1 MSTKKKSKATE
12 KKDEEDKSDS
22 RLFYLILMILVGPS
36 IIVTS
41 VGTGYY
47 YGVLLGIVLE
57 AWGIWE
63 TPGIH
68 PYLKLIINW
77 KSGRQQVDVKESPGS
92 KVVSVQGDVG
102 RDVNIFQGSPEN
114 EPTQQIPNPVSRGVT
129 YEIAPYPTID
139 NSPVL
144 EPKSATTYPLRL
156 SKDDRLTIE
165 VNADQPVSVE
175 LLTMLEW
182 ENKSK
187 NRKYDAER
195 HRDSVRNANI
205 GYEPRRGGEY
215 ILWVYN
221 EGRIRQQVG
230 VRVTKS

>member
-1 MSTKKKSKATE
+1 LSTKKKSKATE

-63 TPGIH
+63 TPEIH

-77 KSGRQQVDVKESPGS
+77 KSRRQQVDVKESPGS

-114 EPTQQIPNPVSRGVT
+114 EPAQQVPNPVSGGVT

-139 NSPVL
+139 DNPVL
-144 EPKSATTYPLRL
+144 APKSATTYPLRL